1 MRQNTSYGNES
12 SNGKGASMSN
22 RKDLAVAVDHRA
34 VGAEPSAL
42 VTRRVLI
49 EGFEMIGSVGVY
61 EHERRYE
68 QRIVVSL
75 DLEVMDD
82 YDGVSDELGAVY
94 DYDQAIKAVR
104 TTVES
109 RHFNLLETLAERIA
123 EACLA
128 HPHVASITVRIA
140 KPDVLIACRAVG
152 IEIQRRRR

>member
-1 MRQNTSYGNES
+1 MSSRRDTTSTAIALGE
-12 SNGKGASMSN
+12 AQP
-22 RKDLAVAVDHRA
+22 ATATA
-34 VGAEPSAL
+34 TAEL
-42 VTRRVLI
+42 RRVLV
-49 EGFEMIGSVGVY
+49 EGYELIGSVGVY

-75 DLEVMDD
+75 ELDVRDE
-82 YDGVSDELGAVY
+82 YDGVSDDLDAVY
-94 DYDQAIKAVR
+94 DYDLAIKAVR

-128 HPHVASITVRIA
+128 HSHVTAVKVRIA

-152 IEIQRRRR
+152 IEIVRSRR

>member
-1 MRQNTSYGNES
+1 MSGRG
-12 SNGKGASMSN
+12 GKSTT
-22 RKDLAVAVDHRA
+22 
-34 VGAEPSAL
+34 VG
-42 VTRRVLI
+42 TRRVMVDGYEL
-49 EGFEMIGSVGVY
+49 IGSVGVY

-75 DLEVMDD
+75 EIDVLDH
-82 YDGVSDELGAVY
+82 YDGVSDELDAVY

-123 EACLA
+123 ETCLA
-128 HPHVASITVRIA
+128 HPHVTAIKVRIA

-152 IEIQRRRR
+152 IEIERVR